1 MRWLFLFVLSLNLAY
16 IAWQLNREPD
26 VPAPAMQPL
35 KGVPPIVL
43 LGELSDKEA
52 PAQLATGQN
61 TAGEPQAEKEMVMQ
75 PAAAAPDAQVD
86 AETTPV
92 IAEKSA
98 EPSGEADAAKTN
110 QAVSEADEAGPA
122 RGNATVAAAVTEEKM
137 TAAGTAEQS
146 VTEQSIT
153 EQSITEPSA
162 SCYTLG
168 PFRDIG
174 KLRALTRDIRSYV
187 ETADFRGKEKTE
199 QSLYWVYISPLENR
213 KEAIATGKRLRAKK
227 IKDFY
232 IIREGENINGIS
244 LGYFRNKKG
253 AEGLVRRV
261 QKQGFDARI
270 EPVFKTYTVYWL
282 DYRLAPGKRIPQSI
296 IDRHVKAD
304 KAREIKNLKRDCDGG

>member
-35 KGVPPIVL
+35 KGVPSIVL

-52 PAQLATGQN
+52 PARLATAQN

-75 PAAAAPDAQVD
+75 PAAAAPDEQVD
-86 AETTPV
+86 AETAPV

-98 EPSGEADAAKTN
+98 EPSGEAVVAKTN
-110 QAVSEADEAGPA
+110 QAVSEAGEAGSA
-122 RGNATVAAAVTEEKM
+122 RGDATVEVVVTEEKM
-137 TAAGTAEQS
+137 TAAGAAEQS
-146 VTEQSIT
+146 VTEQ
-153 EQSITEPSA
+153 SA

-199 QSLYWVYISPLENR
+199 QSLYWVYISPLKNR

-282 DYRLAPGKRIPQSI
+282 DYRLAPGKHIPQSI
-296 IDRHVKAD
+296 IDRHIKAD
-304 KAREIKNLKRDCDGG
+304 KAKEIKSLKRDCGGG